1 MAYIAKIYRKQEKIP
16 ILELF
21 AGDGRITQKLP
32 LPNIAVEKESHL
44 IQKGTEIAPKTKWI
58 QQDLINYETIHK
70 FIYNHKETYEIIIA
84 NPPWE
89 YTFWTIVM
97 SQHLLKDIPTARLI
111 LLIPSD
117 YFVST
122 ENKRKLFKKL
132 NIKIERQYQVGRWN
146 YLEDLPTTNARIG
159 TDSIFVLK
167 INGNTTSSLTYT
179 TEWLTSLTHMQES

>member
-1 MAYIAKIYRKQEKIP
+1 M
-16 ILELF
+16 
-21 AGDGRITQKLP
+21 
-32 LPNIAVEKESHL
+32 EKESEL
-44 IQKGTEIAPKTKWI
+44 IQSGTEIAPRTTWI
-58 QQDLINYETIHK
+58 QQDLINYQTIHK
-70 FIYNHKETYEIIIA
+70 FIYRHKNKYEIIIA

-89 YTFWTIVM
+89 YTFWTIIL
-97 SQHLLKDIPTARLI
+97 SQHLLKDIKTAKLI

-132 NIKIERQYQVGRWN
+132 NIKIERQYQVGRCN
-146 YLEDLPTTNARIG
+146 YLEDLPASNARIG

-179 TEWLTSLTHMQES
+179 TEWLTSIPHIQEL